1 MLLDRI
7 IFIII
12 GVEPLNY
19 IRVGGRPVA
28 TLYILY

>member
-7 IFIII
+7 IFITI

-19 IRVGGRPVA
+19 VRVGGRPAA
-28 TLYILY
+28 TPYISH